1 LFLLQLA
8 ANGAQSRNF
17 VQVEL
22 RGTTYN
28 CIINGATVSA
38 DPSDARV
45 QLNLFAADLSAFFVL
60 DDNFYGVLQDDGP
73 PAFNNKL
80 GF

>member
-1 LFLLQLA
+1 
-8 ANGAQSRNF
+8 
-17 VQVEL
+17 
-22 RGTTYN
+22 
-28 CIINGATVSA
+28 
-38 DPSDARV
+38 
-45 QLNLFAADLSAFFVL
+45 LSAFFVL